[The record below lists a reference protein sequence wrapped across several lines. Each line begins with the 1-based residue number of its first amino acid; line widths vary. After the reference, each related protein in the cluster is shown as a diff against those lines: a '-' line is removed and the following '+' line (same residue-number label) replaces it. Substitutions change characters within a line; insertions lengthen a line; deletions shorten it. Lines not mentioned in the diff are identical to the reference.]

1 MLGLARYAGR
11 VAHPSEVEATQ
22 MARDD
27 STEAIEIARSRGQT
41 YPVVTIADGAEHDAQ
56 TTGFHK
62 RWWRALDEGWPE
74 PLRDAYD
81 EAFTRELVAAKVA
94 VVELHFDAAGGS
106 WSNIGVV
113 DLERWEPTFPFD
125 PTTSGWVKQDARSR
139 VGWRRRSALRKLFS
153 RNKDGGKSLAA

>member
-1 MLGLARYAGR
+1 
-11 VAHPSEVEATQ
+11 

-27 STEAIEIARSRGQT
+27 SKEAIEIARARGQT
-41 YPVVTIADGAEHDAQ
+41 FPVVTIADGGEHNAQ

-62 RWWRALDEGWPE
+62 RWWRQLDEDWPE
-74 PLRDAYD
+74 ALREAYN
-81 EAFTRELVAAKVA
+81 EAFTRELMVAKVA
-94 VVELHFDAAGGS
+94 VVELDFDAAGGR

-125 PTTSGWVKQDARSR
+125 PAKSAWVKQDARSR

-153 RNKDGGKSLAA
+153 RKKDGAKGLAA

>member
-1 MLGLARYAGR
+1 
-11 VAHPSEVEATQ
+11 

-27 STEAIEIARSRGQT
+27 SKEAIEIARSRAHP
-41 YPVVTIADGAEHDAQ
+41 YPVATIADGGEHDAQ

-62 RWWRALDEGWPE
+62 RWWRQLDEDWPE
-74 PLRDAYD
+74 ALRETYN
-81 EAFTRELVAAKVA
+81 EAFTRELMAARVA
-94 VVELHFDAAGGS
+94 VVELHFDTAGGR

-125 PTTSGWVKQDARSR
+125 PAKSGWVKQDARSR

-153 RNKDGGKSLAA
+153 GKKNDAKGLAA